1 MHEVGARRDVAPLV
15 RAADLDR
22 TAEVVEEVEE
32 VVALEDLVAELGEG
46 ERTLARLQALLHALL
61 REHLRHAEVDRDVA
75 EKLDRARALVPVVV
89 VHENGGVGSVEVE
102 DARKVLAD
110 ALLVL
115 LHLLDGEHV
124 ALGGLAGR
132 VADEA
137 RRAAHEGDHLVARL
151 LETAEHHDGHEVPR
165 LQRGGGGVEAAVHRL
180 RRLQQFLDFG
190 VCHGLH
196 EAARLQFFQQRHLF
210 VSFCLIPLDFR
221 CSSEPCSL
229 FVRTHISIA
238 FLSAAMKDKDL
249 PMCNR
254 LVLLVPRKTNRLQ
267 HLSSWGI

>member
-1 MHEVGARRDVAPLV
+1 M
-15 RAADLDR
+15 AA
-22 TAEVVEEVEE
+22 
-32 VVALEDLVAELGEG
+32 LGPSKSRMR
-46 ERTLARLQALLHALL
+46 ERF
-61 REHLRHAEVDRDVA
+61 
-75 EKLDRARALVPVVV
+75 
-89 VHENGGVGSVEVE
+89 S
-102 DARKVLAD
+102 

-137 RRAAHEGDHLVARL
+137 RRAAHEGDHLVPGL
-151 LETAEHHDGHEVPR
+151 LEAAEHHDGHEVPR

-190 VCHGLH
+190 VGHGLH

-229 FVRTHISIA
+229 FVRTPISIA
-238 FLSAAMKDKDL
+238 FMQMTKKDKDL
-249 PMCNR
+249 P
-254 LVLLVPRKTNRLQ
+254 VP
-267 HLSSWGI
+267 SSLGQRAPRPLKSPPLAAAGGPHPVATAWRAAIWRDAILAATVRGSGALAASDE